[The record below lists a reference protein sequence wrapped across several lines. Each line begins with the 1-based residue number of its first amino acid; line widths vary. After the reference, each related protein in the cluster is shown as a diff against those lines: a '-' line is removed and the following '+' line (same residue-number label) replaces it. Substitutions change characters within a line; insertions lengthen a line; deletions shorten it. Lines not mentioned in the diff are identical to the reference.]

1 MLHTVFS
8 FSTIWLKF
16 TGTIRCCSICFKHL
30 GSYWVFLILFCN
42 TNIVL
47 WGLLPTTYNWLLRL
61 AIFCVLS
68 ISALP
73 PAKHPPSL
81 HLPFL
86 FLTWKCIAVQSEIS
100 PSFFF
105 PLVWMLLF
113 FLFVMLNLPFCRTW
127 VKRICF
133 VTFFFLLSYSG
144 AEHITN
150 ALFNLSYWL
159 LLASCKYGRLV

>member
-30 GSYWVFLILFCN
+30 DSYWVFLILFWN

-47 WGLLPTTYNWLLRL
+47 WGLLPTTYTWLLRL
-61 AIFCVLS
+61 AIFCILS

-105 PLVWMLLF
+105 PPSLDASLF
-113 FLFVMLNLPFCRTW
+113 FICDDKFTFLQNLSQ
-127 VKRICF
+127 KNLCF
-133 VTFFFLLSYSG
+133 VTFFPS
-144 AEHITN
+144 I
-150 ALFNLSYWL
+150 LFWGWTRYKSFI
-159 LLASCKYGRLV
+159 